1 MNNIR
6 GPVLRLDAQHAA
18 RSWRHRLAEPLTLFG
33 AAGVLI
39 VLVILSSTHYLVSRE
54 QAAIKRQIELSIGD
68 MADTY
73 EARVLRSL
81 REIDATLKL
90 VDFVASQQR
99 SDILAPVAP

>member
-1 MNNIR
+1 
-6 GPVLRLDAQHAA
+6 
-18 RSWRHRLAEPLTLFG
+18 
-33 AAGVLI
+33 
-39 VLVILSSTHYLVSRE
+39 
-54 QAAIKRQIELSIGD
+54 AAIKRQIELSIGD

-99 SDILAPVAP
+99 SDILATLAERNLLPPEVIFSVSIVDG